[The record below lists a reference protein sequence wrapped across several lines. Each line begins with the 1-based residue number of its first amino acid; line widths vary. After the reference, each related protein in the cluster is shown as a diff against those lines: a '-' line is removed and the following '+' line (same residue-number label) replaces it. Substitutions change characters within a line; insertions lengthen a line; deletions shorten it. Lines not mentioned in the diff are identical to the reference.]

1 MSQTSNL
8 KTLTDIRILDPESG
22 TDAIGHLRI
31 EDGRIAEFGPNC
43 EVSGTVIE
51 GQGLCAAPGLIDMRV
66 TTGEPGRENRETLA
80 TAATAAAAGGVTSMV
95 VMPGTNPVL
104 DDMALVDYVMRRG
117 EGLPVNILVA
127 GALTKGLDG
136 TTMTE
141 IGLMQEAGAVMF
153 ASGKRPIRDAQ
164 IMRRLLSYSASFNA
178 LISHHCVTPDL
189 SAGAVAHESDFSSRL
204 GLTAAPAVS
213 ERIMAERNIA
223 LAELTGGRLLLDLIS
238 SADTLPVIQRAKAKE
253 LEVSA
258 SVSINHLALNELDIG
273 DYRTFAKLE
282 PPLREER
289 DRQALLAAI
298 NDGTIDVI
306 VSDHDPRPAGE
317 KRLPY
322 AEASP
327 GAVGLELLL
336 AAGLSQIADGALEML
351 PFLKALT
358 CNPADLLGI
367 DAGRIKEGAV
377 ADLVIFD
384 PHEPWVCDAETLRSR
399 SKNTPFDGRRLTGRV
414 RHTIRGGVVVYSA

>member
-1 MSQTSNL
+1 MSL
-8 KTLTDIRILDPESG
+8 TLTDIRILDPESG
-22 TDAIGHLRI
+22 RDEIGHLRI
-31 EDGRIAEFGPNC
+31 EDGKIAELGPDC
-43 EVSGTVIE
+43 AVYGSVIE
-51 GQGLCAAPGLIDMRV
+51 GQGLCVAPGLIDMRV

-80 TAATAAAAGGVTSMV
+80 TAAEAAIAGGVTAMV
-95 VMPGTNPVL
+95 VMPGTDPVL

-117 EGLPVNILVA
+117 ESLPVDIHVA
-127 GALTKGLDG
+127 GALTKGLAG
-136 TTMTE
+136 ETMTE
-141 IGLMQEAGAVMF
+141 IGLMQEVGAVMF
-153 ASGKRPIRDAQ
+153 ASGKAPIRDAQ
-164 IMRRLLSYSASFNA
+164 MMRRLLSYSASFNA
-178 LISHHCVTPDL
+178 LISNHCMTPEM
-189 SAGAVAHESDFSSRL
+189 SNGTVAHESDFSSRL

-213 ERIMAERNIA
+213 ERMMVERDIA
-223 LAELTGGRLLLDLIS
+223 LAELTGGRVLLDLIS
-238 SADTLPVIQRAKAKE
+238 SAEALPALRRAKVKE
-253 LEVSA
+253 LDVAA

-317 KRLPY
+317 KRLPF

-336 AAGLSQIADGALEML
+336 AAGLSQIADGALDML
-351 PFLKALT
+351 PFLAAVT
-358 CNPADLLGI
+358 CNPADLLGL
-367 DAGRIKEGAV
+367 DSGRLREGAV

-384 PHEPWVCDAETLRSR
+384 PNEPWVCHAEKLRSR

-414 RHTIRGGVVVYSA
+414 HHTIKDGEIVYSA

>member
-1 MSQTSNL
+1 MSI
-8 KTLTDIRILDPESG
+8 TLTDIRILDPESG
-22 TDAIGHLRI
+22 TDVIGHLRI
-31 EDGRIAEFGPNC
+31 EDGRIADFGPKC
-43 EVSGTVIE
+43 AIYGTVIE
-51 GQGLCAAPGLIDMRV
+51 GQGLCIAPGLIDMRV
-66 TTGEPGRENRETLA
+66 TTGEPGRENRETLQ
-80 TAATAAAAGGVTSMV
+80 TAANAAVAGGVTTFV
-95 VMPGTNPVL
+95 VMPGTDPVI
-104 DDMALVDYVMRRG
+104 DDMALVDYVLRRG
-117 EGLPVNILVA
+117 ESLPVDILVA
-127 GALTKGLDG
+127 GALTKGMDG
-136 TTMTE
+136 ETMTE
-141 IGLMQEAGAVMF
+141 IGLMQQAGAVMF
-153 ASGKRPIRDAQ
+153 ASGKHPIGDAQ

-178 LISHHCVTPDL
+178 LISNHCITSEL
-189 SAGAVAHESDFSSRL
+189 SKGTVAHESDFSSRL
-204 GLTAAPAVS
+204 GLTSAPSVS
-213 ERIMAERNIA
+213 ERIMAERDIA
-223 LAELTGGRLLLDLIS
+223 LAELTGGRVLLDLIS
-238 SADTLPVIQRAKAKE
+238 SADVLPVLRRAKAKE
-253 LEVSA
+253 LDVAA

-336 AAGLSQIADGALEML
+336 AAGLSQVADGGLDLLA
-351 PFLKALT
+351 FLGALT
-358 CNPADLLGI
+358 HRPADLLGI
-367 DAGRIKEGAV
+367 DGGRIRQGAA

-384 PHEPWVCDAETLRSR
+384 PHEPWVCDAANLRSR

-414 RHTIRGGVVVYSA
+414 QHTIKDGVVVYSV

>member
-1 MSQTSNL
+1 MSIL
-8 KTLTDIRILDPESG
+8 TLTDIRILDPDSG
-22 TDAIGHLRI
+22 MDEIGHLRI
-31 EDGRIAEFGPNC
+31 EDGQIADFGPNC
-43 EVSGTVIE
+43 AVEGKVIE
-51 GQGLCAAPGLIDMRV
+51 GEGLCAAPGLIAMRV
-66 TTGEPGRENRETLA
+66 TTGEPGRENRETFA
-80 TAATAAAAGGVTSMV
+80 TAAKAASAGGVTSMV

-104 DDMALVDYVMRRG
+104 DDMALVDYARRRG
-117 EGLPVNILVA
+117 EGLTVDILVA

-136 TTMTE
+136 ETMTE
-141 IGLMQEAGAVMF
+141 IGLMQQAGAVMF

-178 LISHHCVTPDL
+178 LISNHCMTPDL
-189 SAGAVAHESDFSSRL
+189 SNGTVAHESDFSARL

-213 ERIMAERNIA
+213 ERMMAERDVA
-223 LAELTGGRLLLDLIS
+223 LAELTGGRVLLDLIS
-238 SADTLPVIQRAKAKE
+238 SEEVLPVIRRAKAKE
-253 LEVSA
+253 LDVAA

-289 DRQALLAAI
+289 DRQALLAAV

-336 AAGLSQIADGALEML
+336 AAGLSQIADGGLEML

-358 CNPADLLGI
+358 CNPADLIGI
-367 DAGRIKEGAV
+367 DAGRIQTGAV

-384 PHEPWVCDAETLRSR
+384 PEEPWVCDAAKLNSR

-414 RHTIRGGVVVYSA
+414 RHTIKDGAVVYSA

>member
-1 MSQTSNL
+1 MSL
-8 KTLTDIRILDPESG
+8 TLTDIRILDPDSG
-22 TDAIGHLRI
+22 RDEIGHLRI
-31 EDGRIAEFGPNC
+31 EDGKIAALGPDC
-43 EVSGTVIE
+43 ARSGTIID
-51 GQGLCAAPGLIDMRV
+51 GHGLCAAPGLIDMRV

-80 TAATAAAAGGVTSMV
+80 TAAKAAIAGGVTAMV
-95 VMPGTNPVL
+95 VMPGTDPVL
-104 DDMALVDYVMRRG
+104 DDMALIDYVMRRG
-117 EGLPVNILVA
+117 ENLPVDIHVA
-127 GALTKGLDG
+127 GALTKGMSG
-136 TTMTE
+136 EVMTE
-141 IGLMQEAGAVMF
+141 IGLMQDVGAVLF
-153 ASGKRPIRDAQ
+153 ASGKTPIRDAQ
-164 IMRRLLSYSASFNA
+164 MMRRLLSYSASFNA
-178 LISHHCVTPDL
+178 LISNHCITPEM
-189 SAGAVAHESDFSSRL
+189 SMGTVAHESDFSSRL
-204 GLTAAPAVS
+204 GLTSAPAVS
-213 ERIMAERNIA
+213 ERMMAERDIA
-223 LAELTGGRLLLDLIS
+223 LAELTGGRVLLDLVS
-238 SADTLPVIQRAKAKE
+238 SADVLPVLRRAKAKS
-253 LEVSA
+253 LDVAA

-289 DRQALLAAI
+289 DRQALLGAI

-351 PFLKALT
+351 PFLAALT
-358 CNPADLLGI
+358 CNPADLLGL
-367 DAGRIKEGAV
+367 DSGRLRVGAA

-414 RHTIRGGVVVYSA
+414 RHTIKAGELVYSA

>member
-1 MSQTSNL
+1 MIQSSDTF
-8 KTLTDIRILDPESG
+8 TVTDIRILDPESG
-22 TDAIGHLRI
+22 TDEIGHLRI
-31 EDGRIAEFGPNC
+31 EDGRIADFGPNC
-43 EVSGTVIE
+43 AAYGTVIE
-51 GQGLCAAPGLIDMRV
+51 GQGLCVAPGLIDMRV

-80 TAATAAAAGGVTSMV
+80 TAAQAACAGGVTSMV
-95 VMPGTNPVL
+95 VMPGTDPVL

-117 EGLPVNILVA
+117 EGLPVNIMVA

-136 TTMTE
+136 ETMTE

-153 ASGKRPIRDAQ
+153 ASGKLPIRDAQ

-178 LISHHCVTPDL
+178 LVSNHAMTPDL
-189 SAGAVAHESDFSSRL
+189 SKGTVAHESDFSSRL
-204 GLTAAPAVS
+204 GLTSAPAVS
-213 ERIMAERNIA
+213 ERIMAERDIA
-223 LAELTGGRLLLDLIS
+223 LAELTGGRVLLDLIS
-238 SADTLPVIQRAKAKE
+238 SADVLPVIRRAKAKA
-253 LEVSA
+253 LDVAA
-258 SVSINHLALNELDIG
+258 SVSINHLALNEIDIG

-289 DRQALLAAI
+289 DRQALLAAV

-336 AAGLSQIADGALEML
+336 AAGLSQIADGALDIL
-351 PFLKALT
+351 PFLAALT
-358 CNPADLLGI
+358 CNPADLLGLES
-367 DAGRIKEGAV
+367 GRIKTGAV

-384 PHEPWVCDAETLRSR
+384 PNEPWVCDASKLRSR

-414 RHTIRGGVVVYSA
+414 RHTVKAGKFVYSA

>member
-1 MSQTSNL
+1 MSI
-8 KTLTDIRILDPESG
+8 TLTDIRILDPESG
-22 TDAIGHLRI
+22 TDTIGHLRI
-31 EDGRIAEFGPNC
+31 ENGKIADLGPDCAVYGN
-43 EVSGTVIE
+43 VIE
-51 GQGLCAAPGLIDMRV
+51 GQGLCVAPGLIDLRV

-80 TAATAAAAGGVTSMV
+80 TAADAAIAGGVTTFV
-95 VMPGTNPVL
+95 VMPGTEPVI
-104 DDMALVDYVMRRG
+104 DDMALVDYVIRRG
-117 EGLPVNILVA
+117 EALPVDILVA

-136 TTMTE
+136 ETMTE
-141 IGLMQEAGAVMF
+141 IGLMQQAGAVMF
-153 ASGKRPIRDAQ
+153 ASGKHPIRNAQ

-178 LISHHCVTPDL
+178 LISNHCMTPEF
-189 SAGAVAHESDFSSRL
+189 SSGTVAHESDFSSRL

-213 ERIMAERNIA
+213 ERIMAERDIA
-223 LAELTGGRLLLDLIS
+223 LAELTGGRVLLDLVS
-238 SADTLPVIQRAKAKE
+238 SADVLPVLRRAKAKE
-253 LEVSA
+253 LDVAA

-289 DRQALLAAI
+289 DRQALLAAV

-336 AAGLSQIADGALEML
+336 AAGLSQVADGGLDLLA
-351 PFLKALT
+351 FLAALT
-358 CNPADLLGI
+358 HRPADLLGL
-367 DAGRIKEGAV
+367 DAGRIRVGAT

-384 PHEPWVCDAETLRSR
+384 PNEPWVCDAEQLRSR

-414 RHTIRGGVVVYSA
+414 QHTIKNGEIVYSA

>member
-1 MSQTSNL
+1 MS
-8 KTLTDIRILDPESG
+8 LTFTNIRILDPESG
-22 TDAIGHLRI
+22 TDKIGDIRI
-31 EDGRIAEFGPNC
+31 EDGRIAELGPNC
-43 EVSGTVIE
+43 AVTGKVIE

-80 TAATAAAAGGVTSMV
+80 TAAEAAVAGGVTAMV

-104 DDMALVDYVMRRG
+104 DDMALIDYVMRRG
-117 EGLPVNILVA
+117 EDLPVDIHVA
-127 GALTKGLDG
+127 GALTKGLRG
-136 TTMTE
+136 ETMTE
-141 IGLMQEAGAVMF
+141 IGLMQGAGAVMF
-153 ASGKRPIRDAQ
+153 ASGKSPIRDAQ
-164 IMRRLLSYSASFNA
+164 MMRRLLSYSASFNA
-178 LISHHCVTPDL
+178 LISNHCMTPEM
-189 SAGAVAHESDFSSRL
+189 SGGTVAHESDFSSRL

-213 ERIMAERNIA
+213 ERMMAERDVA
-223 LAELTGGRLLLDLIS
+223 LAELTGGRVLIDLVS
-238 SADTLPVIQRAKAKE
+238 SAEVLPVLRRAKAKE
-253 LEVSA
+253 LDVAA

-289 DRQALLAAI
+289 DRQALLGAI

-322 AEASP
+322 AESSP

-336 AAGLSQIADGALEML
+336 AAGLSQIADGALEIL
-351 PFLKALT
+351 PFLAALT
-358 CNPADLLGI
+358 CNPADLLGL
-367 DAGRIKEGAV
+367 DSGRLRVGAA

-384 PHEPWVCDAETLRSR
+384 PNEPWVCDASKLRSR

-414 RHTIRGGVVVYSA
+414 RHTVKKGEIVYSA